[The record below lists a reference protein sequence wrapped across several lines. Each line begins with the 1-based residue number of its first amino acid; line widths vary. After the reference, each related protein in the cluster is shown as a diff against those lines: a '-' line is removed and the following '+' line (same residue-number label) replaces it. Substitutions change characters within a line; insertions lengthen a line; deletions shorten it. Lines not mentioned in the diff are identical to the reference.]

1 MIEYIVSAVTNIG
14 IQILAKIPESLLS
27 LFTLMMITRNI
38 SIEDYGIYSFAVA
51 YITMFSP
58 LCDMGMTPI
67 ITREVSIDKQKGR
80 FLIGTAT
87 ILRMFMVA
95 VYIGI
100 IIITT
105 FTFKEPVKRFV
116 VIGLLLSFL
125 TYPLTTVN
133 SVFYSELK
141 IWWLSIGNILR
152 KIIFLGLFS
161 FLSMFKLGL
170 ISVVISYVLS
180 ENLTNLFLFVVG
192 LRYIL
197 PIYKF
202 DIGFAK
208 FLLKQSLPLFLTILI
223 SMFYT
228 KVDTV
233 MLSFLTVNATVG
245 MYNAAVQFY
254 SFMFFVAAVIGSVFF
269 PLMSKLYNSKQF
281 LRVAIEGIIVSLI
294 AGLFILVVVLIAGE
308 PLMLFVLPKK
318 YLDAIKILKVLC
330 IGIPFAFISIILGDI
345 LIIIGKQNLMFI
357 ISFLSSTVN
366 ILLNFILIPKFFSI
380 GAALATSLTQIF
392 SLVVYSFLILKFLP
406 MITGDKK

>member
-1 MIEYIVSAVTNIG
+1 MIEYITSAVTNIG

-27 LFTLMMITRNI
+27 LFTLMLITRIINM
-38 SIEDYGIYSFAVA
+38 EDYGVYSFAVA

-58 LCDMGMTPI
+58 LCDVGMTPI
-67 ITREVSIDKQKGR
+67 LTREISMDKQKGR

-87 ILRMFMVA
+87 ILRVFMVLIY
-95 VYIGI
+95 VI
-100 IIITT
+100 IVLVTT
-105 FTFKEPVKRFV
+105 FTFKEPIKRIV
-116 VIGLLLSFL
+116 VVGLLFSFL
-125 TYPLTTVN
+125 TYPLTAVN

-152 KIIFLGLFS
+152 KVIFLILFL
-161 FLSMFKLGL
+161 FLSIFKLGL
-170 ISVVISYVLS
+170 ISVVVSYVLS

-192 LRYIL
+192 LRYVL

-202 DIGFAK
+202 DVSFAK

-269 PLMSKLYNSKQF
+269 PLMSKFYNSKHF
-281 LRVAIEGIIVSLI
+281 LIIAVKGIIISLVV
-294 AGLFILVVVLIAGE
+294 GLFILVIVLIAGE

-330 IGIPFAFISIILGDI
+330 IGIPFAFINIILGDI

-357 ISFLSSTVN
+357 VSFLSSTIN
-366 ILLNFILIPKFFSI
+366 IFLNFILIPKFLSI
-380 GAALATSLTQIF
+380 GAALATSLTQVF